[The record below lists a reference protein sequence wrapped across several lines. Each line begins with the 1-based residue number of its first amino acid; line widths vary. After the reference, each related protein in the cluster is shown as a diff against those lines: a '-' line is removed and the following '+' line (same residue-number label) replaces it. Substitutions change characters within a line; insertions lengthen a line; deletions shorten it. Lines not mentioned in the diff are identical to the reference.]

1 MTHMKSEV
9 IEGFRAGLRGALLQ
23 PGDAGYDAARS
34 IWNAMIDRRPALV
47 VRCAGT
53 ADVMAAVVFA
63 RDHGLPLAVR
73 GGGHNIAGNA
83 VCDDGLVIDLSAMRD
98 VHVDPAARRAVVGG
112 GALLSDLDHKT
123 QAFGLA
129 VPLGINSTT
138 GVAGLTLG
146 GGFGW
151 LSRLYGLTVDNLL
164 GAEIVTADGQRRHVG
179 PQQEP
184 DLFWA
189 LRGGGGN
196 FGVVTRFEFGLHP
209 VGPLVTAGLIVFPF
223 DAGRD
228 VLRRYRDHA
237 ATLPDDVAVWA
248 VLRPAP
254 PLPFLPPAVHGQN
267 MVALAVCTPRAPD
280 EAAAL
285 LDPLRGFGP
294 VLGEHVGAMPYAAW
308 QKMFD
313 PLLAPGA
320 RNYWKSHNF
329 TALNDA
335 AIDIVLQYAAG
346 VPTPHCEI
354 FLGLLGGRA
363 NVPAPDATAYPH
375 RDVAYAMN
383 VHGRW
388 LDAADDARGMAWARD
403 FFTAVA
409 PHAAGS
415 VYINFLTADE
425 GGRIREAYGPNYARL
440 QAVKKRYDPYNLFRF
455 NHNIPPAV

>member
-112 GALLSDLDHKT
+112 GALLSDLDHET

-184 DLFWA
+184 DLF
-189 LRGGGGN
+189 
-196 FGVVTRFEFGLHP
+196 
-209 VGPLVTAGLIVFPF
+209 
-223 DAGRD
+223 
-228 VLRRYRDHA
+228 
-237 ATLPDDVAVWA
+237 
-248 VLRPAP
+248 
-254 PLPFLPPAVHGQN
+254 
-267 MVALAVCTPRAPD
+267 
-280 EAAAL
+280 
-285 LDPLRGFGP
+285 
-294 VLGEHVGAMPYAAW
+294 
-308 QKMFD
+308 
-313 PLLAPGA
+313 
-320 RNYWKSHNF
+320 
-329 TALNDA
+329 
-335 AIDIVLQYAAG
+335 
-346 VPTPHCEI
+346 
-354 FLGLLGGRA
+354 
-363 NVPAPDATAYPH
+363 
-375 RDVAYAMN
+375 
-383 VHGRW
+383 
-388 LDAADDARGMAWARD
+388 
-403 FFTAVA
+403 
-409 PHAAGS
+409 
-415 VYINFLTADE
+415 
-425 GGRIREAYGPNYARL
+425 
-440 QAVKKRYDPYNLFRF
+440 
-455 NHNIPPAV
+455 